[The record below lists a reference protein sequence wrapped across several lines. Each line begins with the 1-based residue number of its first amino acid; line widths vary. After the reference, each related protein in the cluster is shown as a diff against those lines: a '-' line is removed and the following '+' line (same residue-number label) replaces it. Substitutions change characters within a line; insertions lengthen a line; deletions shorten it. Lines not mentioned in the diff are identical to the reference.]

1 MVTNILQEEASFHE
15 YQSERIISAL
25 RGSHPIG
32 VDWNGL
38 VCGARKLPHD
48 GSWII
53 VVSGVSEGDLDT
65 ASEYE
70 GSATD
75 RDGAINKLCDLA
87 EDMVRLRQDDGI

>member
-1 MVTNILQEEASFHE
+1 MCTFENRLPGCRVTH
-15 YQSERIISAL
+15 SEPES
-25 RGSHPIG
+25 IG

-38 VCGARKLPHD
+38 VCGARKLPRD

-53 VVSGVSEGDLDT
+53 VVSDVSEGDLDT
-65 ASEYE
+65 VPECE

-87 EDMVRLRQDDGI
+87 EDIVRLRQDDGN